1 VDDNLITNKIL
12 SKILTKEFNYQV
24 MSILSGGEALKILS
38 KAHYDIVFMD
48 IDMPELSGIDTSI
61 KIRNSTIIIEKNREI
76 PIFAYTTNEWKKK
89 FLSTGM

>member
-12 SKILTKEFNYQV
+12 SKILTKEFNHQV
-24 MSILSGGEALKILS
+24 TSISSGGEALKILS

-61 KIRNSTIIIEKNREI
+61 KIRNSTIVIEKNREI
-76 PIFAYTTNEWKKK
+76 PIFAYTTNEWKK
-89 FLSTGM
+89 